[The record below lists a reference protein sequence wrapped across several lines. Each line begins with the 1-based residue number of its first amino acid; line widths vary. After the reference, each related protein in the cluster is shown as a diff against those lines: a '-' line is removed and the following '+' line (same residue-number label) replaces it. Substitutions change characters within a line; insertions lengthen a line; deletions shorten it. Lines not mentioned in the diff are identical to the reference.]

1 MLFESV
7 AMQKIPQNEK
17 AIDNLFKVINGF
29 FIIHIIRQ
37 RSPYLMQLM
46 GMSTSCV

>member
-1 MLFESV
+1 MRKQLITLIIMLFESV

-29 FIIHIIRQ
+29 LLFILLGKEAHI
-37 RSPYLMQLM
+37 
-46 GMSTSCV
+46 